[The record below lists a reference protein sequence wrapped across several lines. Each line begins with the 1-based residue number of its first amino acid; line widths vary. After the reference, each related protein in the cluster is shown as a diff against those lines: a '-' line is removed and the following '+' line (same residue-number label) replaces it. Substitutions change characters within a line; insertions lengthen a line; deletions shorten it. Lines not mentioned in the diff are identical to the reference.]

1 MDRYINMFINIVI
14 RRLMTLGINKG
25 IDTATKGRK
34 KPEDKDLSAEQKK
47 AFERQRECRQ
57 AHAAFLSA
65 LWRAEIPATGYLK
78 CFDSFSPWPW

>member
-25 IDTATKGRK
+25 IDAVTKGRK

-47 AFERQRECRQ
+47 RLKDSAN
-57 AHAAFLSA
+57 AAKRMRRF
-65 LWRAEIPATGYLK
+65 
-78 CFDSFSPWPW
+78 